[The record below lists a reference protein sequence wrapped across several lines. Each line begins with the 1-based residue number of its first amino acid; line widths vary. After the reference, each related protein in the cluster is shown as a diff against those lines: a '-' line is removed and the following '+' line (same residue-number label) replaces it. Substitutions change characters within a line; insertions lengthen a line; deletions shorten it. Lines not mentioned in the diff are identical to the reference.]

1 MSHVNGFINPGSKKK
16 RTGKTKF
23 FELQSFLSKGGIDKD
38 CCYFVCNETVF
49 PNKDLNNENIWQ
61 ILLHCQ
67 SLKDRLIAHL
77 MEKD

>member
-23 FELQSFLSKGGIDKD
+23 FELQSFLSMGGIDKD

-49 PNKDLNNENIWQ
+49 PNKDI
-61 ILLHCQ
+61 
-67 SLKDRLIAHL
+67 
-77 MEKD
+77 